1 VFVEN
6 YLGKTDAT
14 FTLNFS
20 TGSAMVLAQ
29 YYNIVR
35 YGRAGY
41 SYVMENMQENAMVL
55 AEKLEATGRFELIDP
70 GEEQLP
76 LVAFRLAGDN
86 NFDEF
91 DVAWQ
96 LSAERG
102 WMVPAYTLPPNAQDI
117 TIMRALVKE
126 TLSREHVDTLA
137 RDIEE
142 ACVTLQKKG
151 RAHQSERNKIVTGP
165 GH

>member
-1 VFVEN
+1 MQQN
-6 YLGKTDAT
+6 
-14 FTLNFS
+14 
-20 TGSAMVLAQ
+20 AQ
-29 YYNIVR
+29 
-35 YGRAGY
+35 
-41 SYVMENMQENAMVL
+41 VL
-55 AEKLEATGRFELIDP
+55 AEKLQGTGRFELIGPDQ
-70 GEEQLP
+70 EQLP
-76 LVAFRLAGDN
+76 LAAFRLTGENDFN
-86 NFDEF
+86 EF

-102 WMVPAYTLPPNAQDI
+102 WMVPAYTMPPNAQHI

-142 ACVTLQKKG
+142 ACDTLEKKG
-151 RAHQSERNKIVTGP
+151 AAHDSERRKIMTGP

>member
-1 VFVEN
+1 
-6 YLGKTDAT
+6 
-14 FTLNFS
+14 
-20 TGSAMVLAQ
+20 
-29 YYNIVR
+29 
-35 YGRAGY
+35 
-41 SYVMENMQENAMVL
+41 VL
-55 AEKLEATGRFELIDP
+55 AEKLQEMGRFELIGA

-76 LVAFRLAGDN
+76 LAAFRLTGDN
-86 NFDEF
+86 TFDEF

-137 RDIEE
+137 RDIEQ
-142 ACVTLQKKG
+142 ACDTLERKG
-151 RAHQSERNKIVTGP
+151 GAHESERRKIVTGP